1 MFNSISI
8 VFPIYNEEKRV
19 KKSLQEIEVF
29 LNKKQI
35 KKIEILL
42 INDGSTD
49 NTMELIKKFLHKTI
63 NKKKIKI
70 ISLKDNKGKGY
81 ALMKGVEF
89 AKNDWILTADI
100 DLSVKLKQLI
110 IWKKKYMEKNL
121 LVYFGSR
128 SHKYSIIKKNI
139 FRNILGIIFQIFIYF
154 LFRLNIT
161 DTQCGFK
168 LYKKHV
174 AKKIFNNLLEKGY
187 VHDVEI
193 AYKCLKKKY
202 AIKELPITWKHKSNG
217 KVNVFIDPF
226 KMLFALLRLKV
237 KLGF

>member
-19 KKSLQEIEVF
+19 KKSLQEIDVF

-70 ISLKDNKGKGY
+70 ISLKNNKGKGY
-81 ALMKGVEF
+81 ALMKGVEL

-100 DLSVKLKQLI
+100 DLSVKLEQLI
-110 IWKKKYMEKNL
+110 IWKKRYMQKNL

-128 SHKYSIIKKNI
+128 SHKYSIIKKNM
-139 FRNILGIIFQIFIYF
+139 FRNILGIIFQIIIYF
-154 LFRLNIT
+154 LFRLNIP

-174 AKKIFNNLLEKGY
+174 AKKVFNNLLEKGY

-193 AYKCLKKKY
+193 AYKCLKKEY
-202 AIKELPITWKHKSNG
+202 EIKELPITWKHKSNG
-217 KVNVFIDPF
+217 KVNIFIDPF